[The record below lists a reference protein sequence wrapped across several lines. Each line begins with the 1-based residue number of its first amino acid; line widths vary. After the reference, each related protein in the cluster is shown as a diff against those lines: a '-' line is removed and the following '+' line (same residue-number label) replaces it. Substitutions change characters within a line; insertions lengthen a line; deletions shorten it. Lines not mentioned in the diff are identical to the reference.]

1 MLSELNSSVG
11 RAAFQSANADVKS
24 NTKKTEQ
31 MNQSADMSKVDQL
44 KDSISSG
51 KYKIDLNTLS
61 KRIADELM

>member
-1 MLSELNSSVG
+1 MLSELNSSIG
-11 RAAFQSANADVKS
+11 RAAFQSTNADVKS

>member
-11 RAAFQSANADVKS
+11 RAAFQSTNTDVKS

-31 MNQSADMSKVDQL
+31 MNQNADMSKVDQL

>member
-11 RAAFQSANADVKS
+11 RAAFQSTNADVKS

-31 MNQSADMSKVDQL
+31 MNQNADMSKVDQL

>member
-11 RAAFQSANADVKS
+11 RAAFQSTNADVKS
-24 NTKKTEQ
+24 ITKKTEQ
-31 MNQSADMSKVDQL
+31 MNQNADMSKVDQL

-51 KYKIDLNTLS
+51 KYKIDLNMLS

>member
-11 RAAFQSANADVKS
+11 RAAFQSTNADVKS

-31 MNQSADMSKVDQL
+31 MNQNADMSKVDQL

-51 KYKIDLNTLS
+51 KYKIDLNMLS